1 MLQDK
6 HIKFLEDR
14 GIGLETA
21 CDAGLYSDGKDLC
34 FPTMESGEVINIKY
48 RGPQKSFR
56 QSPDG
61 KQAFYNPQGL
71 DLAIEEGKPLLI
83 VEGELDC
90 LAVLES
96 RYAWVCSIPC
106 GAPAKETEF
115 YSVDEDNKFR
125 FVWDAMPKLKQVKK
139 FILAGDDDEAGRV
152 LNAELVKRLGAEN
165 CKFITYPEDCKDL
178 NDVLL
183 QYDAA
188 KVNELINTAK
198 DIPVVGLF
206 KPDEFPAIPE
216 EFKVAYSTGYGREHD
231 HHLRI
236 HLGKLFIITGIPGHG
251 KSEWADGLVLNLA
264 KKHGWRICVC
274 STEINNEEYQENT
287 IRRHVRRPLEKVSQ
301 EEQQRALD
309 FYNDKFRFITN
320 STMDDFDLT
329 LEKLIELAIISIL
342 RDNCK
347 VLMIDPW
354 NEISHLR
361 DSKNG
366 ESETEYI
373 GRAIRQLKKLA
384 RQYCVLVIIVAHP
397 AKPDDRGKMK
407 PPTLYSISGSAH
419 WSNKADFG
427 VTVWREDTSGDK
439 TELIINKIKR
449 HGAMGYTGYIQM
461 RLDDK
466 TKCFTET

>member
-1 MLQDK
+1 MLNAS
-6 HIKFLEDR
+6 HISFLEER
-14 GIGLETA
+14 GISCETA
-21 CDAGLYSDGKDLC
+21 SDAGVYSEGQEIC
-34 FPTMESGEVINIKY
+34 FPTFESGEIINLKY
-48 RGPQKSFR
+48 RGPKKRFR
-56 QSPDG
+56 QAPDG
-61 KQAFYNPQGL
+61 KQAFYHPEGL

-96 RYAWVCSIPC
+96 RYAWVVSIPC
-106 GAPAKETEF
+106 GAPAKEVDF
-115 YSVDEDNKFR
+115 YSVEEDNKFK
-125 FVWDAMPKLKQVKK
+125 FIWDAMPKLKQVKK
-139 FILAGDDDEAGRV
+139 FILAGDDDEAGKV

-165 CKFITYPEDCKDL
+165 CKFIQYPDDCKDL

-183 QYDAA
+183 KYDAA

-231 HHLRI
+231 YHIKI
-236 HLGKLFIITGIPGHG
+236 HLGKLFILTGIPGHG

-264 KKHGWRICVC
+264 QKHNWRVCIC

-287 IRRHVRRPLEKVSQ
+287 LKRIYRRPIENVSDA
-301 EEQQRALD
+301 EQGRALD

-329 LEKLIELAIISIL
+329 LEKLIDLATISIL

-384 RQYCVLVIIVAHP
+384 RQYAILVIIVAHP
-397 AKPDDRGKMK
+397 SKPDERGKSK

-427 VTVWREDTSGDK
+427 VTVWREDLSGDR

-449 HGAMGYTGYIQM
+449 HGAMGHTGCIDIKLNKHTS
-461 RLDDK
+461 R
-466 TKCFTET
+466 FEEV